1 MQLRNS
7 NLVVKYRQYHK
18 HGALEPSVLSE
29 VFSSLA
35 LLRATSSG
43 SVPCVDLSILN
54 NGRCRKT

>member
-1 MQLRNS
+1 
-7 NLVVKYRQYHK
+7 VKYRQNHK

-35 LLRATSSG
+35 LLRATSSK

-54 NGRCRKT
+54 NGRW